1 MKKTYTVIIYFHVFI
16 IIFGCKNNEN
26 NLVYNVNNKK
36 IELLLLNDNK
46 YIRYD
51 EIVPVKFLIKGT
63 TLSELRIV
71 GPGISVSAENDSILR
86 GNILVKK
93 EFIKGFPNSIK
104 NDTFHIKIYIV
115 NINDKIKNRGEILVP
130 LKIGND
136 TD

>member
-130 LKIGND
+130 LKIGNG